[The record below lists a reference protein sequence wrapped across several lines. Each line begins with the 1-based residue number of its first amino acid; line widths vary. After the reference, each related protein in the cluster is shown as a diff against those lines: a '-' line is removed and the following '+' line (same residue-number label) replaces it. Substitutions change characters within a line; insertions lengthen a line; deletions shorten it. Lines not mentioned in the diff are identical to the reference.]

1 MHQTISHSG
10 MRIMSESDYD
20 DGLVHGHRWARE
32 PERPTC
38 PNLHAFEPTDEPF
51 DDGLVHGHDWATEN
65 VSR

>member
-1 MHQTISHSG
+1 
-10 MRIMSESDYD
+10 MSELDYD